1 MEVSEVRRQVRAAID
16 SARKSAQERRARSDQ
31 AARDYAA
38 FLSGTAVPLFHVF
51 AQALVAE
58 GHRFKVSTPAESVRL
73 ASDFSPEDF
82 IEVALDPDADPPT
95 VVGRTKRGR
104 GRRVVTTER
113 PLEERASI
121 AELTEADV
129 LTFLV
134 REIVPFVER

>member
-1 MEVSEVRRQVRAAID
+1 MSEVRRHVRAAID

-31 AARDYAA
+31 AGRDYDA
-38 FLSGTAVPLFHVF
+38 FLSGTAVPLFQVF

-121 AELTEADV
+121 AELTEAD
-129 LTFLV
+129 LLSFLV

>member
-1 MEVSEVRRQVRAAID
+1 MEVSEVRRHVRAAID

-31 AARDYAA
+31 AARDYGA
-38 FLSGTAVPLFHVF
+38 FLSGIAVPLFQVF

-73 ASDFSPEDF
+73 ASDYSPEDS
-82 IEVALDPDADPPT
+82 IEVALDPDADPPA
-95 VVGRTKRGR
+95 VVGRTHRGR

-113 PLEERASI
+113 RLEEDASI

-129 LTFLV
+129 LSFLV